1 MTIKK
6 QFVILA
12 TIIITLPILSA
23 LFIFVQ
29 NYIRSS
35 ERVLIREVQE
45 LKNTSSDLYTK
56 DEWHKIRQYI
66 NGLPPDVETILV
78 SGNGDVLISTV
89 PEIKKENTFSVNQL
103 WTVISQTSDIYYYQY
118 TSLNFESAK
127 CYFITRVPK
136 IKKPMEKRPNI
147 ITSLL
152 IFLMFIVLICVCILI
167 KIFKNISRSIISLEK
182 KTQDVAN
189 GELNVAIDSAD
200 TKGSN
205 EISSLSKSIEK
216 MRCSLVEAQNQKNKF
231 IMGIS
236 HDLRTPVAIIKGYT
250 EALSDS
256 MISDKDE
263 IKQTYNLIFQKAT
276 QLESMIDTLI
286 NYMKMNNIEIR
297 EQLKMNNITALIKT
311 FCKESELSA
320 SVFKRKVLCQIDLQ
334 NDIYVPLSPQLLNR
348 AFENLFSNAIRY
360 TKENDL
366 ITLMAYEKDSKIY
379 FIVKDNGVGINK
391 EDISNIFD
399 IFYRGTNSRR
409 EEGMGI
415 GLSVVKNIIDTHGWT
430 IGVESEKD
438 KGTEFTITIPYS
450 KETDSKTKAPESSE
464 NK

>member
-12 TIIITLPILSA
+12 TIIITLPLLCA

-29 NYIRSS
+29 NYIHSS
-35 ERVLIREVQE
+35 ERVLIRDVQE

-66 NGLPPDVETILV
+66 NGLPPEVETILV

-136 IKKPMEKRPNI
+136 IKKSMEKRPNI
-147 ITSLL
+147 IISLL
-152 IFLMFIVLICVCILI
+152 IFLMFVVLICVCILI

-189 GELNVAIDSAD
+189 GELNVAIDSKDAK
-200 TKGSN
+200 TTN

-216 MRCSLVEAQNQKNKF
+216 MRCSLIEAQNQKNKF

-250 EALSDS
+250 EALSDE
-256 MISDKDE
+256 MIIEKE
-263 IKQTYNLIFQKAT
+263 ETKQTYNLILQKST

-297 EQLKMNNITALIKT
+297 EQLQTNNITSLIKN

-320 SVFKRKVLCQIDLQ
+320 SVFKRELKSEVDL
-334 NDIYVPLSPQLLNR
+334 NEDIFVPFNTQLVNR
-348 AFENLFSNAIRY
+348 AFENLLSNAIRY
-360 TKENDL
+360 TKENDT
-366 ITLMAYEKDSKIY
+366 ITLKAYTKDNNLY
-379 FIVKDNGVGINK
+379 FIFSDTGIGIDKD
-391 EDISNIFD
+391 DITNIFD

-430 IGVESEKD
+430 ISVDSQKN
-438 KGTEFTITIPYS
+438 KGTSFIITIPFAQ
-450 KETDSKTKAPESSE
+450 ETDSKTKDL
-464 NK
+464 

>member
-167 KIFKNISRSIISLEK
+167 KIFKIISRSIISLEK

-216 MRCSLVEAQNQKNKF
+216 
-231 IMGIS
+231 
-236 HDLRTPVAIIKGYT
+236 
-250 EALSDS
+250 
-256 MISDKDE
+256 
-263 IKQTYNLIFQKAT
+263 
-276 QLESMIDTLI
+276 
-286 NYMKMNNIEIR
+286 
-297 EQLKMNNITALIKT
+297 T
-311 FCKESELSA
+311 FTM
-320 SVFKRKVLCQIDLQ
+320 
-334 NDIYVPLSPQLLNR
+334 
-348 AFENLFSNAIRY
+348 FSN
-360 TKENDL
+360 
-366 ITLMAYEKDSKIY
+366 
-379 FIVKDNGVGINK
+379 
-391 EDISNIFD
+391 
-399 IFYRGTNSRR
+399 
-409 EEGMGI
+409 
-415 GLSVVKNIIDTHGWT
+415 
-430 IGVESEKD
+430 
-438 KGTEFTITIPYS
+438 
-450 KETDSKTKAPESSE
+450 
-464 NK
+464 